1 MRRRLVI
8 QIYAFSLALLV
19 CIIAGEV
26 LLARLSREIGPPG
39 FRDRAVPFARYALS
53 KVTERWGDPPA
64 MRAEAERL
72 QRELGL
78 SMTLYRYDG
87 SLVLSASAEAP
98 PERLDLVRIADQL
111 RQGVAPEMLCRGA
124 LCAIALP
131 VEVQGGASPGYAV
144 VSLELPRGFATRV
157 IAPATLVLLI
167 LAVASV
173 LFARALAR
181 PLGRLAEVARAL
193 GRGELSTRTG
203 LQRRDELGD
212 VARAFD
218 EMAERINALLRAQTE
233 LLANVS
239 HELRTPLSRIRVA
252 LDLASEAEGGAAPSR
267 ESLAEIGADLD
278 ELEQLVSDILAAA
291 KLDLGQNR
299 ASGGPPLKR
308 QRLSSAELIQR
319 SAERFRARHPG
330 RPLEVQAEEGL
341 PALEGDAA
349 LLQRVV
355 DNLLD
360 NARKYSEAD
369 QPVTLRASA
378 AGGGLVVEV
387 QDRGIGIAPEDL
399 PRLFTPFFRTDRSR
413 SRASGGVGLGLAMA
427 KRIVEAH
434 GGTVAAE
441 SRASTGTTFRF
452 TLPAAAEAAG

>member
-1 MRRRLVI
+1 MRRRLVV

-19 CIIAGEV
+19 CVVVGEV
-26 LLARLSREIGPPG
+26 LLARLSREVGQPG
-39 FRDRAVPFARYALS
+39 FRDRAAPFARYALS
-53 KVTERWGDPPA
+53 KVAERWDDPGA

-72 QRELGL
+72 RRELGL
-78 SMTLYRYDG
+78 TVALYRPDG
-87 SLVLSASAEAP
+87 SPVLSVGEEKP
-98 PERLDLVRIADQL
+98 DPLDVGRLAAVL
-111 RQGVAPEMLCRGA
+111 RQGTAPEMLCRGA
-124 LCAIALP
+124 LCALAFPL
-131 VEVQGGASPGYAV
+131 EVPGRAGSPGYGV
-144 VSLELPRGFATRV
+144 VSMELPRGFPTRV
-157 IAPATLVLLI
+157 IAPAALVLLI
-167 LAVASV
+167 LGAASL

-181 PLGRLAEVARAL
+181 PLGRLAEVAGAL

-203 LQRRDELGD
+203 LDRRDELGD

-218 EMAERINALLRAQTE
+218 EMAERITALLRAQTE

-252 LDLASEAEGGAAPSR
+252 LDLASEAEAAPSR
-267 ESLAEIGADLD
+267 ESLEEIRTDLD

-308 QRLSSAELIQR
+308 QRLSAAELIQR

-330 RPLEVQAEEGL
+330 RALEVRVAEDL

-360 NARKYSEAD
+360 NARTYSEVD

-378 AGGGLVVEV
+378 RGPAAGGGLLVEV
-387 QDRGIGIAPEDL
+387 EDRGIGIDPEDL

-434 GGTVAAE
+434 GGTVSAE
-441 SRASTGTTFRF
+441 SRASAGTTLRF
-452 TLPAAAEAAG
+452 TLPAAAG